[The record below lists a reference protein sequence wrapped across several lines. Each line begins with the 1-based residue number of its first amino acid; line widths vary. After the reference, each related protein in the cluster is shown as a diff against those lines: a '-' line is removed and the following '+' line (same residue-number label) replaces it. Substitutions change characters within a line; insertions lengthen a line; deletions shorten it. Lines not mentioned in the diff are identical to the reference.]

1 MAEAPTS
8 FGLGEV
14 GKDFIAG
21 TFAGCAGILTGHP
34 FDTIK
39 VRLQTQTHTPG
50 TQLRYSGTIHCF
62 VKIVREEKIRGLYKG
77 MASPMAGVALIN
89 AMLFGVYGN
98 SVRLLEGSGSA
109 EPARRPSIQTVF
121 IAGAASGLVNS
132 FASCPIE
139 LVKTR
144 LQIQMDSAVATNSGS
159 SSLPSATPPA
169 TTITTTAAAPT
180 AASGTGPTTHA
191 LAGSAPKT
199 TAGAMATSAVPHRA
213 LHSFSVFS
221 SSSPSS
227 VPLSSAL
234 ASFKA
239 ATSSPAPSGT
249 TSSTSV
255 IWSAVR
261 RRLPLSRSLSTSAT
275 TKATATI
282 TPSATGAAAATA
294 AATAE
299 PLYKGPWDCFVRTVR
314 QDGIRGI
321 YRGLVPTMLRETPSY
336 GVYFAAYEM
345 LCLRLAG
352 PGRSPDDLSAPALM
366 LAGGASGMAGW
377 LSTYPTDVVK
387 SRMQAD
393 SMTNP
398 QYRGFVD
405 CVVKSYRAEGLGVF
419 FRGFNA
425 TMVRAFP
432 TNASTFVVYTMCMRL
447 LGGVDTSQDHSH
459 TRHME

>member
-121 IAGAASGLVNS
+121 IAGAASGL
-132 FASCPIE
+132 P
-139 LVKTR
+139 
-144 LQIQMDSAVATNSGS
+144 LQR
-159 SSLPSATPPA
+159 
-169 TTITTTAAAPT
+169 TTFICTCFLQGGHVE
-180 AASGTGPTTHA
+180 S
-191 LAGSAPKT
+191 
-199 TAGAMATSAVPHRA
+199 RA
-213 LHSFSVFS
+213 LWHN
-221 SSSPSS
+221 
-227 VPLSSAL
+227 LL
-234 ASFKA
+234 D
-239 ATSSPAPSGT
+239 
-249 TSSTSV
+249 
-255 IWSAVR
+255 I
-261 RRLPLSRSLSTSAT
+261 
-275 TKATATI
+275 
-282 TPSATGAAAATA
+282 GAAAATA